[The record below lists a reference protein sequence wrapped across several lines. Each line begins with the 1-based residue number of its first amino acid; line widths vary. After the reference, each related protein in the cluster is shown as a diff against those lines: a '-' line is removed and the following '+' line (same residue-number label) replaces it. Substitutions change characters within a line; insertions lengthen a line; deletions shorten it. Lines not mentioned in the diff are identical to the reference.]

1 MGAVTAA
8 GRIEVDPEVLLRAGQ
23 RMSSIGTALDALSG
37 ALGAALGSGIASGW
51 DPAGAHFG
59 LTYGDDAQKF
69 ADALAWAANAFKSTG
84 RCLEATGYNYK
95 NADAAS
101 TIGGGGPMGS
111 VGAEP
116 SETKGV
122 DAPTGPS
129 GAIVPPPAKWS
140 LIQPLLSM
148 LPGIGLFA
156 NSAMTWP
163 SGNPSLM
170 HLTAAQWR
178 NFATGL
184 SAFDDD
190 MAALKTALSQQQI
203 PEGGRIQE
211 NLGEIGEQLSGMSAL
226 ASTIATNTDDFAN
239 GVQKAQD
246 AIRRLLDRI
255 SLDGLWDT
263 VTGILTGEG
272 DDILRQVAN
281 DVGTVL
287 ENFQN
292 EVKGVVGLL
301 ADLTKALGEALDA
314 FQKWVRPALI
324 AAFGDELGNTLADG
338 VTVYT
343 DFQLGLVNGL
353 IGTVSG
359 LVSLADADTWKG
371 MADMALSVAEDPTKL
386 PGVLENM
393 GKQFIAYD
401 QWSGDHPGRA
411 AGEAAFNIGSLFVP
425 GGALTKTGSIAKG
438 LRYGGKLLEEG
449 RLPRISDLPGL
460 GNRTLPT
467 VDDLPGAGPGH
478 PGAPEFNPARVPDSL
493 TNPSVP
499 HAPDSPHTPQGL
511 GGSGGPPGGGPP
523 DPPGGRPVGPPDSGP
538 GSADGPAP
546 QSPSSGAGEPPRVSE
561 PTAPGP
567 TPSSGDAPA
576 PAAEHAPESPSPAS
590 PHAPGQS
597 PSPSEHSPSTPE
609 PSGNGVTHQPASGG
623 HTGGPGD
630 ETHAPADHHPAHTP
644 AAESPGAHEPAR
656 TDNGQPP
663 REPSHAPGDADARPH
678 EPAATAP
685 APMAGGM
692 PMAPHA
698 PGGVHSPSDGPAG
711 RGPSPESPARTPESK
726 APQAGSPESPRTQT
740 PASAGPGAG
749 NTPAAPVS
757 PAVGHPPG
765 GAGEFQSSS
774 RPASDA
780 PEPRPREPAPETRG
794 PAGPSQQEPPER
806 ADTSGPQTHGAH
818 TDAEDRGPAGS
829 HGDAAD
835 SSDTLRDYDENGQ
848 TIPTDRLVHPQA
860 DLLDQ
865 GLLDAAASNPHR
877 VSDALSPG
885 APSTNPEVQ
894 DLVPTSYDP
903 AGGLGEDAWNREY
916 WPSGARDAHGKPELV
931 WPDPQSHPQG
941 FSTPEARTPTV
952 MNPGDTFDRFGPG
965 FGQFGSPVGT
975 EFPARALPPHSLD
988 AGFHRYEVVRPI
1000 PIWEGPIAPA
1010 MGQPG
1015 GGIQYYF
1022 TTSIVD
1028 LLNAGYLREVPL

>member
-1 MGAVTAA
+1 MGAVTAG

-23 RMSSIGTALDALSG
+23 RMSSIGAQLDALSG

-51 DPAGAHFG
+51 DSAGANFG

-116 SETKGV
+116 SETKAV

-190 MAALKTALSQQQI
+190 MAALKAALSQQHI

-324 AAFGDELGNTLADG
+324 AAFGDDVGNTLADG
-338 VTVYT
+338 VTLYT

-438 LRYGGKLLEEG
+438 LRYGSKLLEEG
-449 RLPRISDLPGL
+449 RLPRISDLPG
-460 GNRTLPT
+460 
-467 VDDLPGAGPGH
+467 
-478 PGAPEFNPARVPDSL
+478 
-493 TNPSVP
+493 
-499 HAPDSPHTPQGL
+499 
-511 GGSGGPPGGGPP
+511 
-523 DPPGGRPVGPPDSGP
+523 
-538 GSADGPAP
+538 
-546 QSPSSGAGEPPRVSE
+546 
-561 PTAPGP
+561 
-567 TPSSGDAPA
+567 
-576 PAAEHAPESPSPAS
+576 
-590 PHAPGQS
+590 
-597 PSPSEHSPSTPE
+597 
-609 PSGNGVTHQPASGG
+609 
-623 HTGGPGD
+623 
-630 ETHAPADHHPAHTP
+630 
-644 AAESPGAHEPAR
+644 
-656 TDNGQPP
+656 
-663 REPSHAPGDADARPH
+663 
-678 EPAATAP
+678 
-685 APMAGGM
+685 
-692 PMAPHA
+692 
-698 PGGVHSPSDGPAG
+698 
-711 RGPSPESPARTPESK
+711 
-726 APQAGSPESPRTQT
+726 
-740 PASAGPGAG
+740 
-749 NTPAAPVS
+749 
-757 PAVGHPPG
+757 
-765 GAGEFQSSS
+765 
-774 RPASDA
+774 
-780 PEPRPREPAPETRG
+780 
-794 PAGPSQQEPPER
+794 
-806 ADTSGPQTHGAH
+806 
-818 TDAEDRGPAGS
+818 
-829 HGDAAD
+829 
-835 SSDTLRDYDENGQ
+835 
-848 TIPTDRLVHPQA
+848 
-860 DLLDQ
+860 
-865 GLLDAAASNPHR
+865 
-877 VSDALSPG
+877 
-885 APSTNPEVQ
+885 
-894 DLVPTSYDP
+894 
-903 AGGLGEDAWNREY
+903 
-916 WPSGARDAHGKPELV
+916 
-931 WPDPQSHPQG
+931 
-941 FSTPEARTPTV
+941 
-952 MNPGDTFDRFGPG
+952 
-965 FGQFGSPVGT
+965 
-975 EFPARALPPHSLD
+975 
-988 AGFHRYEVVRPI
+988 
-1000 PIWEGPIAPA
+1000 
-1010 MGQPG
+1010 
-1015 GGIQYYF
+1015 
-1022 TTSIVD
+1022 
-1028 LLNAGYLREVPL
+1028 